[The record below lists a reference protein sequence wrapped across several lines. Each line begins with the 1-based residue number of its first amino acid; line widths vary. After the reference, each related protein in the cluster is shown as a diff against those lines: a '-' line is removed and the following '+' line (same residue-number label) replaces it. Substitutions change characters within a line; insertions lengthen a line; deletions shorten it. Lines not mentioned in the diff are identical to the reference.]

1 MSLHHALPCSL
12 QSSAITSIANMAGVS
27 GSRRLLQTDTTAQ
40 LTQVL
45 QQIGTVQTQQTSI
58 QGQMTKLQQEVDQA
72 NTLAQARANDNRL
85 IDLIQV

>member
-1 MSLHHALPCSL
+1 
-12 QSSAITSIANMAGVS
+12 MAAAG

-58 QGQMTKLQQEVDQA
+58 QSQMTKLQQQVDQA
-72 NTLAQARANDNRL
+72 NQLAQARANDNRL
-85 IDLIQV
+85 IDLIQVSTRPAMWYV